1 MYGEIHAPCVAF
13 SISTNVKTTAEL
25 SGVGSKNSVS
35 ESLPKEMGVS
45 TVGFLLLIVVC
56 LLQVAA

>member
-1 MYGEIHAPCVAF
+1 M
-13 SISTNVKTTAEL
+13 KTTAEL
-25 SGVGSKNSVS
+25 SGGGSKNSVS